1 MGYNG
6 LQGVTSGDRRL
17 EELQGIGRDDR
28 EFQKTTGDQMGFEG
42 FTKAYRGLQWV
53 TVDNK

>member
-17 EELQGIGRDDR
+17 EELQGIRRDDR
-28 EFQKTTGDQMGFEG
+28 EFQKTTGDQKGFEG
-42 FTKAYRGLQWV
+42 FTEAYRGLQRV